1 MFIKFI
7 NLLILL
13 ISLSAIANKALT
25 TNITSVKATKVQI
38 AELYDIFNV
47 VGQCQNDN
55 SHDYYANAT
64 GVVEKVSAHQG
75 KIVKKGDILLVIDQ
89 NIAETTKSRAAA
101 LLNTKQED
109 YNRKEALFAKKFVSS
124 EEYKRSKSELED
136 AKFNYSKA
144 LKTYNDMIITA
155 PYSGQIGVI
164 KAKVGDEIKIGDYLF
179 SITGTENSQS
189 IFIELPESLSGK
201 VGVDT
206 EVLIAGKIKS
216 KIGAVS
222 HYLSDNGTITAK
234 IMLPYEDTDFLNNE
248 TTKKEFEGN
257 TSHRTAA
264 YKEVRE
270 DARTG
275 LTYKLPLEASYS
287 KSLLHNSFVDVMLII
302 NPHKNLT
309 VPESCIQR
317 NNQGHFI
324 YKIDGDTSKQLY
336 VKIGTRTEGLIEI
349 ISNDIKEGDL
359 VVTEGMTKI
368 SDGSKVKILEE

>member
-1 MFIKFI
+1 MMSAK
-7 NLLILL
+7 LIVLFTLL
-13 ISLSAIANKALT
+13 ISLSTMASKKEEEK
-25 TNITSVKATKVQI
+25 ITGVKATKVQI
-38 AELYDIFNV
+38 AELYDIFNI

-55 SHDYYANAT
+55 SRDYYANAT
-64 GVVEKVSAHQG
+64 GVVEQVSAHQG
-75 KIVKKGDILLVIDQ
+75 EIVKKGDILLVIDK

-109 YNRKEALFAKKFVSS
+109 YNKKEALFAKKFVSN

-155 PYSGQIGVI
+155 PYSSKIGVI
-164 KAKVGDEIKIGDYLF
+164 KSMVGDEVKIGDYLF

-201 VGVDT
+201 VGVGT

-216 KIGAVS
+216 TIGAVS
-222 HYLSDNGTITAK
+222 HYLSDNGTLTAK
-234 IMLPYEDTDFLNNE
+234 IILPMG
-248 TTKKEFEGN
+248 TKI
-257 TSHRTAA
+257 
-264 YKEVRE
+264 
-270 DARTG
+270 
-275 LTYKLPLEASYS
+275 
-287 KSLLHNSFVDVMLII
+287 LHNSFVDVTLII

-317 NNQGHFI
+317 NNQGNFI
-324 YKIDGDTSKQLY
+324 YKIDGYTIKQLY

-349 ISNDIKEGDL
+349 ISDDIKAGDL

-368 SDGSKVKILEE
+368 GDGSKVKILEE

>member
-1 MFIKFI
+1 MMSAK
-7 NLLILL
+7 LIVLFTLL
-13 ISLSAIANKALT
+13 ISFSTMASKKEEEK
-25 TNITSVKATKVQI
+25 ITAVKATKVQI
-38 AELYDIFNV
+38 AELYDIFNI

-55 SHDYYANAT
+55 SRDYYANAT
-64 GVVEKVSAHQG
+64 GVVEQVSAHQG
-75 KIVKKGDILLVIDQ
+75 EIVKKGDILLVIDK

-109 YNRKEALFAKKFVSS
+109 YNSKEALFAKKFVSN

-136 AKFNYSKA
+136 AKFNYAKA

-155 PYSGQIGVI
+155 PYSGKIGVI
-164 KAKVGDEIKIGDYLF
+164 KSMVGDEVKIGDYLF
-179 SITGTENSQS
+179 SITGTENSQG

-216 KIGAVS
+216 TIGAVS
-222 HYLSDNGTITAK
+222 HYLSDNGTLTAK
-234 IMLPYEDTDFLNNE
+234 IILPMG
-248 TTKKEFEGN
+248 TKI
-257 TSHRTAA
+257 
-264 YKEVRE
+264 
-270 DARTG
+270 
-275 LTYKLPLEASYS
+275 
-287 KSLLHNSFVDVMLII
+287 LHNSFVDVTLII

-317 NNQGHFI
+317 NNQGTFI
-324 YKIDGDTSKQLY
+324 YKIEGYTIKQLY

-349 ISNDIKEGDL
+349 ISDDIKAGDL

-368 SDGSKVKILEE
+368 GDGSKVKILEE